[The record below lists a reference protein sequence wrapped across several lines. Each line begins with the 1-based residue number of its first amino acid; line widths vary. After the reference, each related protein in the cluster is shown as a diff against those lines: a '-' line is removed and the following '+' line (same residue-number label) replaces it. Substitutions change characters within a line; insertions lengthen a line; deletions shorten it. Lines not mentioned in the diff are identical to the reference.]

1 MSDKETVEKLKKE
14 TQRFQEKLDAI
25 LKTIKVIN
33 PKGSDLLQMANA
45 YFKDSYHF
53 AKKGDLV
60 PAFEAVNIAWGYLD
74 SGLRLGFFEVP
85 VELKKWFTAD

>member
-33 PKGSDLLQMANA
+33 PKGNDLLQMANA

-60 PAFEAVNIAWGYLD
+60 SAFEAVNIAWGYLD

-85 VELKKWFTAD
+85 IELKEWFTAD